1 MSERPADRYGIRPR
15 KNRRWL
21 PWALGPIV
29 LVGGLVVAYLGFRTY
44 GPQDIEPERLGY
56 TVVDDSTVTIDF
68 KVTRKDPG
76 TAVACIV
83 RAMDGDTDE
92 VGRREILV
100 PGSDAGTVRMDT
112 TIKTARRAG
121 AANVYGCTEHVPAYL
136 RAG

>member
-1 MSERPADRYGIRPR
+1 MSERPADRYGIAPR

-21 PWALGPIV
+21 PWALGAVVI
-29 LVGGLVVAYLGFRTY
+29 LAGLGVSYLGYRTY
-44 GPQDIEPERLGY
+44 GPQAIEPDRIGY
-56 TVVDDSTVTIDF
+56 EIVDDHTTTVDF

-76 TAVACIV
+76 QAVVCFV

-100 PGSDAGTVRMDT
+100 PGSDAGTVRVVT
-112 TIKTARRAG
+112 TIKTTRRAG
-121 AANVYGCTEHVPAYL
+121 AGNVYGCSDHVPAYL